1 MFPIIVSYILLYLPV
16 GENNFIGIG
25 VCDKTYPP
33 HLLPGLKETS
43 IALHT
48 KDGSIFFAPNDP
60 EPLDLPCRRGC
71 VIKCLVVPD
80 PQDNTSTIVEFFKDG
95 ERVKAV
101 STCVPEGGLY
111 GMVGMM
117 SRGEKIQISSPVIT
131 SRLGFSRVWEVCTPD
146 FIQHHRDGLCSYVGP
161 GYLNEESIGTVR
173 TKQKIDPLGPLSNRC
188 FEIRIVD
195 PGEKMYIAIGICSQ
209 TYPSNMLPGWKE
221 MSVGYHADN
230 GCLFYN
236 SDNGQPTHH
245 QCKKGDTMRCTVQPV
260 DGSQKQVLV
269 VFHHNN
275 QLVGKLTAWAPENGF
290 YGSFGMMSKG
300 ECVQVALPDI
310 TEPYIV
316 PKANFLSVWEA
327 ITPNLEYNENG
338 IFSYVGEGGTDS
350 VGTVRSKSPIDPLS
364 PNNTFEVKI
373 VNPGDKC
380 YIALG
385 VCSPRYPPM
394 QLPGWTEISVGFH
407 ADNGLILNG
416 VGDEQIDTKCNCIK
430 GDVIRC
436 TVEPVD
442 GSNKQ
447 INVIF
452 HRNTVLIGKV
462 LLWNPKDG
470 LYAQVGSM
478 SKGEVIQIAS
488 PQTVPSS
495 LTHNAPDRSVSVPTD
510 QVVRETMKR
519 KQISERHDPS
529 RMTPAPKG
537 ASDPAPFSE
546 HAPVDQH
553 PLRQYDLKP
562 AGYPVNVPEDPHKAN
577 QNHNQASATASDSA
591 YWSQINVESHE
602 DSRSHAASGSHA
614 HGTLPATS
622 GYQPQDLSS
631 TSSQKPFPIQPTP
644 AGYPVNVPE
653 DPHKANQNPNQA
665 SATASDSAYW
675 SQINVESHEDSR
687 SHAASGS
694 HAHGTLPATSGCQSQ
709 ELSSTLSQK
718 PFPIQRTPVK
728 PHVVPD
734 KSSPTGGSYPQTA
747 ANKGFDYPD
756 SPATIKGGLEEHFPQ
771 GQTRLKS
778 VHEFV
783 CEPVKSF
790 DVSAG
795 QPPPIQLLT
804 KKENT
809 FYRILHNTSCDENGT
824 LQCTLPTDSTGTS
837 FAMRRLQLTEK
848 IPYFEVE
855 LEEYNDVQNVVV
867 GIVPKHH
874 PYTVPIGSLPHT
886 IAYHTATGS
895 LVRGG
900 KESRSITEPCS
911 VGDVVGC
918 RVEWTYKLEA
928 KQVKPTK
935 MPDTSYK
942 PAFGVNSAG
951 DEPSSVKV
959 EWFHNGCSFATES
972 LNVPA
977 SGFYPAIGMTS
988 IGTVVKVRYIMNLK
1002 PDSFFDSHP
1011 LPDNFRNI
1019 EVPNCAT
1026 EGWNCFQN
1034 AQIDENDCVMF
1045 QDESASLPTI
1055 VQNHTPFT
1063 TVKPYFEVELQYP
1076 ISSYSIL
1083 SVGALEKISNPKEVI
1098 PGESHNSIGVFPLL
1112 GFVMRNNSI
1121 SATLPPII
1129 EAEMKNTSE
1138 KIRIGVGVDFHQK
1151 IPCYSSITRRVKVFF
1166 TINCQLINSTYATI
1180 SPSGIYPTIAVG
1192 SDFRKLG
1199 DKLVQLQFSHPR
1211 PQVSTLPLGFARA
1224 PPNSF
1229 KKTKIGTVAAENILP
1244 EGSDTPQALQAALPF
1259 SLSHTYF
1266 ELRIARC
1273 HETRVFSC
1281 GVTPYT
1287 SSLTYHPGDS
1297 KNSVGFF
1304 PSEGSVHQNGL
1315 ESSIVCSPCS
1325 YEGARI
1331 GCGARFPSDGSSK
1344 YMEVFFTLNGSM
1356 IARRLVSVPE
1366 PGLFPTVG
1374 FYTKGRGIVS
1384 VDAYAEDPFPDLQ
1397 FSTTWRELRN
1407 MKAEGALLQST
1418 SLSEPCMA
1426 QLVHAVSIDKPS
1438 YFTIMPEAHIDARI
1452 LMGFSNHTTCF
1463 LLDDHPSPLPTEGD
1477 DKSDTEEETVPV
1489 EEGWRGCIVDVVT
1502 GKALVQDKLCS
1513 IQSFS
1518 LEQSHQYG
1526 CGTEPIK
1533 NSSYHLFFFTID
1545 DQVVFCKRFCLAGE
1559 SMFPTIFVCG
1569 PTARVSIDACAL
1581 WPLQNAI
1588 GTGWARVKHLVLKK
1602 SKISHVATDQRA
1614 KIPVGFAQAAMPII
1628 PSSSY
1633 FEVEVCSRSVDKAI
1647 AVGLASRAYPSN
1659 TWVGWKS
1666 TSVAYHLDD
1675 GNLFTGSGMFS
1686 HKIGP
1691 KVFQGHTVGCGVIP
1705 KSSDSET
1712 REGQKVEVFFT
1723 VNGAVIVEQKIT
1735 VPKGG
1740 FYPTLCLESP
1750 TESLIFHRYSRFPPV
1765 QNIMGSNWGS
1775 CYLVHR
1781 AGVVLEHSSK
1791 HKELPLKGPSRGFCQ
1806 ASWSFSPEKSYFE
1819 IEIMG
1824 VTDVSCIQVG
1834 AAVEI
1839 PLGCR
1844 TANVDSVMYSCSG
1857 QVNVRVG
1864 SQSSNTGTQ
1873 RCGSVGNIVGCGLN
1887 FTDNHPTSIEFY
1899 LNNMKLLKAS
1909 LSENWKG
1916 RPLFPTIILSQPGNT
1931 VVPRMSLS
1939 PPQWDRSSLIG
1950 WLRTERVTVSGSIAE
1965 YHPSGAEKPEIGF
1978 CQINHCLESNL
1989 NSSFEVE
1996 ILNHGKSCAIGVGA
2010 ASANYSAL
2018 CMPGWKENSIAY
2030 HGDDGHL
2037 FASNPYG
2044 VPFGPTWRDRD
2055 IIGVTVRQPN
2065 FESTEEHEIQVYFT
2079 KNGLVMGHA
2088 TITIPPSGLFPT
2100 VGFHSPR
2107 EKVKITLNPSGLG
2120 NFNPSLLQWRSMYGM
2135 KLQSTPREKQCVLQY
2150 CENGRKMHSNGTK
2163 IALAVYGDPFSEKL
2177 QYFEIDLLSMGEDTI
2192 IGIGVV
2198 PKKYPLDL
2206 APGWGKKSMGY
2217 HIDSGQLFQARDRG
2231 KYFGPIAKKGDTI
2244 GCGINFIPNNLHQC
2258 SVYFTYNGVEIGR
2271 ARASIPSSGLYPS
2284 LCLMQKYD
2292 KVRVTMLETFK
2303 PKILIPEL
2311 HMVGLMRISNCAYSD
2326 QIVQFTGTSISQV
2339 GSTPGIAQ
2347 FAVPM
2352 HKDRNYFA
2360 AHILKADDSI
2370 AIGLAVRD
2378 YPLRYIPGSTSI
2390 SMAYDITKGS
2400 IRAVYDSENFHRYDG
2415 EELKCGVGDRVGCGV
2430 VSSDSKSKP
2439 SFVYFTRNGRVVK
2452 KIQFDDIFEDLYPV
2466 VGFAPNQRSS
2476 LLFMDWNM
2484 PLFDSSNLLC
2494 DC

>member
-1 MFPIIVSYILLYLPV
+1 MYLPV

-25 VCDKTYPP
+25 VCDKAYPP

-48 KDGSIFFAPNDP
+48 KDGSIFIAPNDP
-60 EPLDLPCRRGC
+60 ESLDLSCRRGC

-80 PQDNTSTIVEFFKDG
+80 PQDDRSTIVEFFMDG
-95 ERVKAV
+95 ECVKV
-101 STCVPEGGLY
+101 VPTCVPEGGLY

-131 SRLGFSRVWEVCTPD
+131 SRLEFSRVWEVCTPD
-146 FIQHHRDGLCSYVGP
+146 FIQHHRDGLCTYVGP

-173 TKQKIDPLGPLSNRC
+173 TKRKIDPLGPLSNRC

-236 SDNGQPTHH
+236 SDNGQPTHQ

-269 VFHHNN
+269 MFHHNN
-275 QLVGKLTAWAPENGF
+275 QLVGKLTAWVPENGF

-310 TEPYIV
+310 TEPYVV

-327 ITPNLEYNENG
+327 ITPNLEYIENG

-373 VNPGDKC
+373 IDPGNRC
-380 YIALG
+380 YIAIG

-436 TVEPVD
+436 TVELVD

-470 LYAQVGSM
+470 LYAQIGSM
-478 SKGEVIQIAS
+478 SKGEKIQIAS
-488 PQTVPSS
+488 PQTVPSF

-510 QVVRETMKR
+510 QVARETMKR
-519 KQISERHDPS
+519 KQISERHDPP
-529 RMTPAPKG
+529 RMTPAPRG
-537 ASDPAPFSE
+537 ASDPVPFSE
-546 HAPVDQH
+546 HAPVDKH
-553 PLRQYDLKP
+553 PLRQYYLKP
-562 AGYPVNVPEDPHKAN
+562 AGDPVYVPEDPHKAK
-577 QNHNQASATASDSA
+577 QNPNQASATASELDSA
-591 YWSQINVESHE
+591 YWSQMSRE
-602 DSRSHAASGSHA
+602 DSRSHAASGSH
-614 HGTLPATS
+614 TLPATS
-622 GYQPQDLSS
+622 GYQPQGQL
-631 TSSQKPFPIQPTP
+631 
-644 AGYPVNVPE
+644 
-653 DPHKANQNPNQA
+653 
-665 SATASDSAYW
+665 
-675 SQINVESHEDSR
+675 
-687 SHAASGS
+687 
-694 HAHGTLPATSGCQSQ
+694 
-709 ELSSTLSQK
+709 LSSTLSQK
-718 PFPIQRTPVK
+718 SFRTQPTPVK
-728 PHVVPD
+728 PQVEPD
-734 KSSPTGGSYPQTA
+734 KSSPTGGTYPQNA
-747 ANKGFDYPD
+747 SNKGFDYPD
-756 SPATIKGGLEEHFPQ
+756 SPATLKCGLEHFPQ
-771 GQTRLKS
+771 GQTWVKS
-778 VHEFV
+778 VHESV
-783 CEPVKSF
+783 YDPVKSF

-804 KKENT
+804 KKENS
-809 FYRILHNTSCDENGT
+809 FYRILHNTLCVENGT
-824 LQCTLPTDSTGTS
+824 LRCTLPTDSTESS

-848 IPYFEVE
+848 MPYFEVE

-867 GIVPKHH
+867 GVVPKYH

-895 LVRGG
+895 LVCSGE
-900 KESRSITEPCS
+900 ESKSITKPCT
-911 VGDVVGC
+911 VGDVIGC

-935 MPDTSYK
+935 MPDTSHK
-942 PAFGVNSAG
+942 PAFGVNSVG
-951 DEPSSVKV
+951 GEPSSVKV

-988 IGTVVKVRYIMNLK
+988 IGTVVKVRHSMNLK

-1019 EVPNCAT
+1019 EVSHCT
-1026 EGWNCFQN
+1026 KEGWNCFQN
-1034 AQIDENDCVMF
+1034 AQIDENDYITF
-1045 QDESASLPTI
+1045 QDESSSLPTI

-1063 TVKPYFEVELQYP
+1063 IVKPYFEVELQYP

-1121 SATLPPII
+1121 SATLPPTI

-1151 IPCYSSITRRVKVFF
+1151 IPRYSSITRRVKVFF

-1211 PQVSTLPLGFARA
+1211 PQVSTLPLGFVRA

-1229 KKTKIGTVAAENILP
+1229 KKMKSGTLAAENILP
-1244 EGSDTPQALQAALPF
+1244 EESDAPHALQAALPF
-1259 SLSHTYF
+1259 SLSHTFF
-1266 ELRIARC
+1266 ELRIKRC
-1273 HETRVFSC
+1273 HETHVFSC

-1287 SSLTYHPGDS
+1287 SSLICHPGDS
-1297 KNSVGFF
+1297 KNSIGFF

-1397 FSTTWRELRN
+1397 FSTTWRELKN
-1407 MKAEGALLQST
+1407 MKAEGAVLQST
-1418 SLSEPCMA
+1418 SSSEPCMA
-1426 QLVHAVSIDKPS
+1426 QLVHAVSTDKPS
-1438 YFTIMPEAHIDARI
+1438 YFTVTPEAHIDARI

-1463 LLDDHPSPLPTEGD
+1463 LLEDHPSPLPTEGD
-1477 DKSDTEEETVPV
+1477 DKGDTKEETVPV

-1518 LEQSHQYG
+1518 LEQSRQYG

-1545 DQVVFCKRFCLAGE
+1545 NQVVFCKLFCPAGE
-1559 SMFPTIFVCG
+1559 SIFPTIFVCG
-1569 PTARVSIDACAL
+1569 PTAMVSVDACAL

-1666 TSVAYHLDD
+1666 NSIAYHLDD

-1691 KVFQGHTVGCGVIP
+1691 KVFQGHIIGCGVIP
-1705 KSSDSET
+1705 KSSASET

-1740 FYPTLCLESP
+1740 FYPTICLESP
-1750 TESLIFHRYSRFPPV
+1750 TESLIFHRYSHFPPV

-1781 AGVVLEHSSK
+1781 AGLVLEHSCK
-1791 HKELPLKGPSRGFCQ
+1791 HKELPLKGTSRGFCQ

-1819 IEIMG
+1819 IEIVG
-1824 VTDVSCIQVG
+1824 VTDVSCIQAG
-1834 AAVEI
+1834 AAIEI
-1839 PLGCR
+1839 PPGCR
-1844 TANVDSVMYSCSG
+1844 TANVDSVMYCCSG
-1857 QVNVRVG
+1857 QVHIRVG
-1864 SQSSNTGTQ
+1864 GQRSNHSTQ
-1873 RCGSVGNIVGCGLN
+1873 RCGSVGYTVGCGLN
-1887 FTDNHPTSIEFY
+1887 FTGNHPTSIEFY
-1899 LNNMKLLKAS
+1899 LNNMKLLKVS
-1909 LSENWKG
+1909 LPEKWKG
-1916 RPLFPTIILSQPGNT
+1916 KPLFPTIVLSQPGNT

-1965 YHPSGAEKPEIGF
+1965 YHPSSAEKTEVGL

-1996 ILNHGKSCAIGVGA
+1996 ILNRGKFCTIGVGA

-2018 CMPGWKENSIAY
+2018 CQPGWKENSIGY

-2037 FASNPYG
+2037 FANNPNG
-2044 VPFGPTWRDRD
+2044 FSFGPTWKDRD
-2055 IIGVTVRQPN
+2055 IIGVAVRQPS
-2065 FESTEEHEIQVYFT
+2065 FESTEGHEIQVYFT
-2079 KNGLVMGHA
+2079 KNGLVLGHT
-2088 TITIPPSGLFPT
+2088 TISIPPSGLFPT

-2107 EKVKITLNPSGLG
+2107 EKVKITLNPSSGLG

-2135 KLQSTPREKQCVLQY
+2135 KLQSTPRNKQCLLQY

-2163 IALAVYGDPFSEKL
+2163 LALAVYGDPFSEKL

-2192 IGIGVV
+2192 IGIGAV

-2206 APGWGKKSMGY
+2206 APGWGKNSMGY
-2217 HIDSGQLFQARDRG
+2217 HIDSGQLFHARDRG

-2271 ARASIPSSGLYPS
+2271 ARASIPPSGLYPS

-2292 KVRVTMLETFK
+2292 KVRVTVLETFK
-2303 PKILIPEL
+2303 PKFLIPEL

-2326 QIVQFTGTSISQV
+2326 QIVQFTGSSISQV

-2360 AHILKADDSI
+2360 AHVLKADDSI

-2400 IRAVYDSENFHRYDG
+2400 IRAVYDSENFHRFDG
-2415 EELKCGVGDRVGCGV
+2415 EELKCVVGDRVGCGV

-2452 KIQFDDIFEDLYPV
+2452 KIQFADIFEDLYPV

-2484 PLFDSSNLLC
+2484 PLFDSSNLLS

>member
-1 MFPIIVSYILLYLPV
+1 MYTVYLYNCLTCFVPV

-48 KDGSIFFAPNDP
+48 ENGSIFIAPNDP
-60 EPLDLPCRRGC
+60 EPLDLHCRRGC
-71 VIKCLVVPD
+71 AIKCVVVPD
-80 PQDNTSTIVEFFKDG
+80 PQDDTRNIVEFFKDG

-101 STCVPEGGLY
+101 PTSVPEGGLY
-111 GMVGMM
+111 GIVGMM
-117 SRGEKIQISSPVIT
+117 SRGEKVQISSPVIT
-131 SRLGFSRVWEVCTPD
+131 SRLEFSRVWEVCTPD

-195 PGEKMYIAIGICSQ
+195 PGEKMYIAIGICGQ

-236 SDNGQPTHH
+236 CDNGQPTPH

-269 VFHHNN
+269 MFHHNN

-310 TEPYIV
+310 TESYII
-316 PKANFLSVWEA
+316 PKANFLSVWEV
-327 ITPNLEYNENG
+327 ITPNLEYKENG
-338 IFSYVGEGGTDS
+338 IFSYVGEGGDS
-350 VGTVRSKSPIDPLS
+350 VGTVRSKAPIDPLS

-373 VNPGDKC
+373 IDPGDRC
-380 YIALG
+380 YIAIG
-385 VCSPRYPPM
+385 VCSSRYPAT

-436 TVEPVD
+436 TVELVD

-452 HRNTVLIGKV
+452 HQNTVLIGKV

-470 LYAQVGSM
+470 LYAQIGSM
-478 SKGEVIQIAS
+478 SKREVIQIAS

-495 LTHNAPDRSVSVPTD
+495 LIHNAPDRSVSVPAA
-510 QVVRETMKR
+510 QIVKETIKR
-519 KQISERHDPS
+519 KQFSQIHHPL
-529 RMTPAPKG
+529 RMTPAPKRV
-537 ASDPAPFSE
+537 SDPAPFSE
-546 HAPVDQH
+546 HVDKH
-553 PLRQYDLKP
+553 PFRQYDLNT
-562 AGYPVNVPEDPHKAN
+562 AGHPVHVPESPHKVK
-577 QNHNQASATASDSA
+577 QNPNQASTGASALDSA
-591 YWSQINVESHE
+591 YWTQIDVESHDVDVE
-602 DSRSHAASGSHA
+602 SHDDSGSHAASGSHA
-614 HGTLPATS
+614 HDTLPTS
-622 GYQPQDLSS
+622 GYQPQDQPLSS
-631 TSSQKPFPIQPTP
+631 SLSQKSLPIQPTLAKP
-644 AGYPVNVPE
+644 HDEPDECIKTSPKAGRCPE
-653 DPHKANQNPNQA
+653 D
-665 SATASDSAYW
+665 
-675 SQINVESHEDSR
+675 V
-687 SHAASGS
+687 
-694 HAHGTLPATSGCQSQ
+694 GT
-709 ELSSTLSQK
+709 
-718 PFPIQRTPVK
+718 
-728 PHVVPD
+728 
-734 KSSPTGGSYPQTA
+734 
-747 ANKGFDYPD
+747 KGFDYPD
-756 SPATIKGGLEEHFPQ
+756 SPATIKSTLEHFPQ
-771 GQTRLKS
+771 CQKRLVA
-778 VHEFV
+778 VHESV
-783 CEPVKSF
+783 RDPVKSL
-790 DVSAG
+790 SCG
-795 QPPPIQLLT
+795 QPPPIHLLT
-804 KKENT
+804 KKENS
-809 FYRILHNTSCDENGT
+809 FYRILHNTLCNEDGT
-824 LQCTLPTDSTGTS
+824 LRCTIPTDSTKSS

-848 IPYFEVE
+848 MPYFEVE
-855 LEEYNDVQNVVV
+855 LEEYNDAQNVIV
-867 GIVPKHH
+867 GVVPKSH
-874 PYTVPIGSLPHT
+874 PYTIPIGSLPHT

-895 LVRGG
+895 LVCGG
-900 KESRSITEPCS
+900 EESKSVTKPCS

-928 KQVKPTK
+928 CNPKQAKPTK
-935 MPDTSYK
+935 MPDTCSK
-942 PAFGVNSAG
+942 PVFGVNSAG
-951 DEPSSVKV
+951 GEPSFIKV
-959 EWFHNGCSFATES
+959 EWFHNGCSFATKT

-988 IGTVVKVRYIMNLK
+988 IGTVVKVRHSINLK

-1011 LPDNFRNI
+1011 LPDNFKNI
-1019 EVPNCAT
+1019 EVPNSAS

-1034 AQIDENDCVMF
+1034 AQMDENDYIMF
-1045 QDESASLPTI
+1045 QDESSSLPTI

-1063 TVKPYFEVELQYP
+1063 TVRPYFEVELQYP

-1098 PGESHNSIGVFPLL
+1098 PGEAHNSIGVFPLL

-1121 SATLPPII
+1121 SATLPPSI

-1138 KIRIGVGVDFHQK
+1138 KLRIGVGVDFHQK
-1151 IPCYSSITRRVKVFF
+1151 IPRYSSITRRVKVFF

-1192 SDFRKLG
+1192 SDFRRLG
-1199 DKLVQLQFSHPR
+1199 DKFVQLQFSHPR

-1224 PPNSF
+1224 PPDSF
-1229 KKTKIGTVAAENILP
+1229 KKLRSGTVAAENILP
-1244 EGSDTPQALQAALPF
+1244 EGSDTPHALQAALPF
-1259 SLSHTYF
+1259 SPSHTYF

-1273 HETRVFSC
+1273 YETHVFSC
-1281 GVTPYT
+1281 GVTPHN
-1287 SSLTYHPGDS
+1287 SSLTSHPGDS
-1297 KNSVGFF
+1297 KNSIGFF
-1304 PSEGSVHQNGL
+1304 PSEGSIHQNGL
-1315 ESSIVCSPCS
+1315 ESCTVCSPCS

-1384 VDAYAEDPFPDLQ
+1384 VNAYAEDPFPDLQ

-1407 MKAEGALLQST
+1407 MKAEGAVLQST
-1418 SLSEPCMA
+1418 SRSEPCMA
-1426 QLVHAVSIDKPS
+1426 QLVHAASVDKPS
-1438 YFTIMPEAHIDARI
+1438 YFTITPETHIDAKI
-1452 LMGFSNHTTCF
+1452 LLGFSNRTSCF
-1463 LLDDHPSPLPTEGD
+1463 LLEDHPSFLPTERD
-1477 DKSDTEEETVPV
+1477 DKSNTKEETVPV
-1489 EEGWRGCIVDVVT
+1489 EKDWRGCIVDVVT

-1518 LEQSHQYG
+1518 LEQSHRYG

-1533 NSSYHLFFFTID
+1533 DSSYHLFFFTID
-1545 DQVVFCKRFCLAGE
+1545 NQVVFCKRLCLTGE

-1569 PTARVSIDACAL
+1569 PTARVSVDACVL
-1581 WPLQNAI
+1581 WPVQNAI
-1588 GTGWARVKHLVLKK
+1588 GKGWARVKHLMLEK
-1602 SKISHVATDQRA
+1602 SKIRHVATDQRA

-1647 AVGLASRAYPSN
+1647 AVGLASRAYPTN

-1666 TSVAYHLDD
+1666 DSIAYHLDD
-1675 GNLFTGSGMFS
+1675 GNLFTGSGTFS

-1691 KVFQGHTVGCGVIP
+1691 KVFQGHVVGCGIIA

-1723 VNGAVIVEQKIT
+1723 VNGAVIVEQRIT

-1750 TESLIFHRYSRFPPV
+1750 TESLIFHRYSHFPPV
-1765 QNIMGSNWGS
+1765 QNIMGSNWGC
-1775 CYLVHR
+1775 CYLMHR
-1781 AGVVLEHSSK
+1781 AGMVLEHSCK
-1791 HKELPLKGPSRGFCQ
+1791 HKELPLKGMSRGFCQ
-1806 ASWSFSPEKSYFE
+1806 TSWPFSSEKSYFE
-1819 IEIMG
+1819 IEIVG
-1824 VTDVSCIQVG
+1824 VTNMSCIQVG

-1844 TANVDSVMYSCSG
+1844 TANVDSMMYCCSG
-1857 QVNVRVG
+1857 QVHIRLGNQR
-1864 SQSSNTGTQ
+1864 SNDDAQ
-1873 RCGSVGNIVGCGLN
+1873 RCGSVGETVGCGLN
-1887 FTDNHPTSIEFY
+1887 FTDNQPTSIEFY
-1899 LNNMKLLKAS
+1899 LNNMKLLKKP
-1909 LSENWKG
+1909 LSEKWKG
-1916 RPLFPTIILSQPGNT
+1916 RPLFPTIVLSQPGNT

-1950 WLRTERVTVSGSIAE
+1950 WLRTERVRVSGSIAE
-1965 YHPSGAEKPEIGF
+1965 YYPSNTEKTEVGF
-1978 CQINHCLESNL
+1978 CQINHCLESNT

-1996 ILNHGKSCAIGVGA
+1996 ILNRGKSCTIGVGV
-2010 ASANYSAL
+2010 ASADYSAL
-2018 CMPGWKENSIAY
+2018 CQPGWKENSIAY
-2030 HGDDGHL
+2030 HGDDGRL
-2037 FASNPYG
+2037 FANNPYG
-2044 VPFGPTWRDRD
+2044 ISFGPTWKERDV
-2055 IIGVTVRQPN
+2055 IGVTVRQPN
-2065 FESTEEHEIQVYFT
+2065 FESTEEREIQVYFT
-2079 KNGLVMGHA
+2079 KNGLAMGHT

-2100 VGFHSPR
+2100 VGFHSPK
-2107 EKVKITLNPSGLG
+2107 EKVKITLNPSSCLG

-2135 KLQSTPREKQCVLQY
+2135 QLQSSPGERQCMLQY
-2150 CENGRKMHSNGTK
+2150 CENGRKAHANGTK
-2163 IALAVYGDPFSEKL
+2163 LALAVYGDPFSEKL

-2192 IGIGVV
+2192 IGIGAV
-2198 PKKYPLDL
+2198 PKSYSLDL
-2206 APGWGKKSMGY
+2206 APGWGKHSIGY

-2258 SVYFTYNGVEIGR
+2258 SVYFTYNGVEIKR
-2271 ARASIPSSGLYPS
+2271 TRASISSSGLYPS
-2284 LCLMQKYD
+2284 LSLMQKYD
-2292 KVRVTMLETFK
+2292 KVRVTVLEAFK
-2303 PKILIPEL
+2303 PKVFVPEL

-2326 QIVQFTGTSISQV
+2326 QIVQFTGSSISQV

-2360 AHILKADDSI
+2360 AHVLKADDSI

-2378 YPLRYIPGSTSI
+2378 YPLKYIPGSTSI

-2400 IRAVYDSENFHRYDG
+2400 IRAVFDSENFHNFDA
-2415 EELKCGVGDRVGCGV
+2415 EEMKCEVGDRVGCGV
-2430 VSSDSKSKP
+2430 VSSDSKSEP
-2439 SFVYFTRNGRVVK
+2439 NFVYFTRNGRIVK
-2452 KIQFDDIFEDLYPV
+2452 KIEFADIFEDLYPV
-2466 VGFAPNQRSS
+2466 VGFAPGQRSS

-2484 PLFDSSNLLC
+2484 PLFDSPNLLSAFC
-2494 DC
+2494 